1 MSAKEI
7 AGIKAAEFVDEGMV
21 VGLGT
26 GSTSFFAIKALG
38 HRVKNGLN
46 IKAIPTSEASEKLA
60 LSLEIPLTNFEE
72 HPVIDLTIDGAD
84 EVDPN
89 LDLIKGLGGALLR
102 EKIVALSTSR
112 QIIIIDPSKKVKK
125 LGTISPLP
133 IEVIP
138 FSWPLVFNEL
148 NERDLQ
154 PTIRRTETGELF
166 KTDNKNLIIDCNFP
180 EGINNASET
189 NDWINKLPGVV
200 ENGLFVGLTDLVV
213 IGQSNGDCLFQ
224 ERPKP

>member
-46 IKAIPTSEASEKLA
+46 IKAIATSEASEKLA

>member
-213 IGQSNGDCLFQ
+213 IGQNNGDCLFQ

>member
-60 LSLEIPLTNFEE
+60 LSLDIPLTNFEE
-72 HPVIDLTIDGAD
+72 HPAIDLTIDGAD
-84 EVDPN
+84 EVDPD

-138 FSWPLVFNEL
+138 FSWPLAFNEL
-148 NERDLQ
+148 NERDLK
-154 PTIRRTETGELF
+154 PKIRQTETGELF
-166 KTDNKNLIIDCNFP
+166 KTDNENLIIDCYFP
-180 EGINNASET
+180 EGIDNASET

-200 ENGLFVGLTDLVV
+200 ENGLFVGLADLVV
-213 IGQSNGDCLFQ
+213 IGQSNGDCLFR

>member
-166 KTDNKNLIIDCNFP
+166 NTDNKNLIIDCNFP

>member
-38 HRVKNGLN
+38 QRVKNGLN

-60 LSLEIPLTNFEE
+60 LSLDIPLTNFEE
-72 HPVIDLTIDGAD
+72 HPAIDLTIDGAD

-138 FSWPLVFNEL
+138 FSWSLVFNEL

-180 EGINNASET
+180 QGINNASET